1 MLLEL
6 VEDPLHIGV
15 LIGMIGVVDVLID
28 AWMELAS
35 HSVELIS
42 VIRRHD
48 LLKVPLEERSVDVV
62 ELDGVHLVRAVW
74 ILAAASMPPGV
85 ELSDAHAEETL
96 SHFLSPQDQS
106 AIHVELLLNMLLEG
120 HGSIEGILAANHAPL
135 DSGLVVL
142 LSFHG
147 SLDVL
152 SVGHLVLCFGVRT
165 LH

>member
-1 MLLEL
+1 MGFMALMPMLLEL

-15 LIGMIGVVDVLID
+15 LIGMIGVVDELIN

-35 HSVELIS
+35 HLVEHIS

-96 SHFLSPQDQS
+96 SHFLCPQD
-106 AIHVELLLNMLLEG
+106 
-120 HGSIEGILAANHAPL
+120 
-135 DSGLVVL
+135 
-142 LSFHG
+142 
-147 SLDVL
+147 
-152 SVGHLVLCFGVRT
+152 
-165 LH
+165 